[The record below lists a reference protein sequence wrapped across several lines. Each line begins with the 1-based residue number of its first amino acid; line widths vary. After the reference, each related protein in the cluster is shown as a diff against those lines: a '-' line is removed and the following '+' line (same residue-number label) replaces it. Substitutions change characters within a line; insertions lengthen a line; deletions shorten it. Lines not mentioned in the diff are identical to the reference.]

1 MKKWTKWKKGIAG
14 ILAGAV
20 FLGSMPASAQ
30 DLLTDGRTES
40 VAESLQEAN
49 ASDLDVQQNGTAF
62 TEELTGEAEIL
73 TDAVSE
79 GESSVP
85 EEGEVP
91 ASEEGN
97 TNPSEELQLPE
108 EEGNNA
114 SPEAPQ
120 LSEEETFAP
129 QEEIEEPPVLEAEP
143 EGEEPLFEEE
153 PEEVTGSE
161 ALPESEEE
169 KTENTG
175 DIFSDGV
182 GDTTGTE
189 ATPEQITEYPTYD
202 SMTIAELLDLD
213 ENTVG
218 AATETPG
225 DMAVSMFALTPEEAP
240 TWSFDT
246 YYVGQTD
253 SHYVYKTY
261 DFSLKYQMEFHTDYD
276 LTEPGDVVIK
286 IPRKLLNE
294 RREDGGKEIVPGDI
308 AVPQGG
314 KNSDGT
320 YVAVE
325 SRVTPFNYYIEGND
339 LVFYNYKTIQAGTNA
354 AWQVLYKYVDVSR
367 IVNESTWTLTP
378 EITVIKRK
386 PAPEVP
392 ENPEVPEVPE
402 VPPIEKTE
410 TKTTT
415 PLTGKI
421 HTTSS
426 LNRVTKDVLKIF
438 GKSYS
443 PGLYTKKQ
451 VERVIGKPLTG
462 EFDTNFSDYVF
473 VGWKVSVDVNVVQPV
488 ILKFED
494 TTTYVKEN
502 GGELQGGVVGI
513 NIVDK
518 ISYYTEENAS
528 RDKSSRSGIRD
539 IRIVTA
545 YPKDAVKPGIQV
557 KNTFKV
563 TMTLYDDNTVQKG
576 EDDASWIYERYN
588 FKWNGLIYQAYK
600 RGGASYQG
608 WLNVLEQIKKEDN
621 ANQEKEA
628 EEYLDAFPF
637 NTETVVEGYG
647 LTHYVDSMIP
657 ETLGKRIPGTYYQVE
672 TKDGFFSWNKKIDG
686 ESVYADWD
694 VTDGFSLHA
703 YSNTSGIKATIPL
716 GQEDFYIKN
725 LSVRRVDTS
734 YDVWEDEAIHEAEID
749 TGQNPINQDIY
760 VYGAYVQPGE
770 NQEPKW
776 EEIKVI
782 PWTKDSNS
790 KTHIISNEELK
801 KDGSYPIAIK
811 TSYKGISYESHC
823 YLNFDVQLRY
833 DSPVIQGLLDS
844 DTSEEKS
851 ITVRNMARNDFS
863 YCDASNHV
871 ASWPSLYRSQ
881 QATVSQVGKETHSAK
896 TARISSD
903 TINGRVLVDYNLT
916 ARTGYN
922 IYSKTSLNYLRSKNA
937 DNLLFPDLEDP
948 TGKKWIFYDLLPY
961 GMTLDFTK
969 PVTAGRITGLNSNY
983 QDYPQ
988 SWDKT
993 GVSVSVDPKADI
1005 IDNWK
1010 DTGRTMVKFHLT
1022 YTGDDPT
1029 VYTQKLWMEGWG
1041 VSFRARYDWEDIALL
1056 EKDANISAFTPEDPS
1071 LSLVGAQYG
1080 NKEVPLDYK
1089 TDYTP
1094 FEKGIRDDNENLNS
1108 DVKNILYA
1116 RNRSSDDVAVASTST
1131 IKKLVRADDDLL
1143 NDYNTTAVVKPD
1155 GTYTYDITVTSG
1167 GTATKDLVVY
1177 DRLEYAVADR
1187 TSRDT
1192 MDFGK
1197 SSTLEDVWLGEFAG
1211 LDLTE
1216 LEKAGIAAKVYYS
1229 GKRQAARPRRTN
1241 IGQGETDNERYK
1253 TPDEVFQ
1260 AQDTD
1265 WILSDN
1271 WEGSLSEVKAVAVDL
1286 RKTKGGRDYILPA
1299 MESIGFKIKMKAP
1312 KEADPRKPYTYN
1324 NPSYYSCP
1332 TNTSRP
1338 AEMVVG
1344 NSVRVELEQKK
1355 MDLEIIKKFK
1365 TPEDVP
1371 QKLRYHEFEFTVT
1384 YPPINTGTKNVYYPP
1399 FAYQVYTL
1407 WQLKDGKWTEIKDG
1421 QVRTTDKKGR
1431 FFLKDGEKA
1440 VFKDVRGGEDLLVTE
1455 EESPFWKQE
1464 WEDNKG
1470 TDQALRVV
1478 ECANSYRP
1486 VLYIQKKT
1494 QAVPADKKEEVK
1506 KHTFAFKVDASY
1518 INEQGETVE
1527 QIFDNN
1533 TEYWLVDAARTDGG
1547 IPNKLSSKKF
1557 DQEGLLYLHEGET
1570 AAVFLDSTRSS
1581 YTITENLDKGSNKD
1595 DWLCKEPQKSG
1606 EASVNGSKVEIT
1618 NTYRWK
1624 ELILLKEITHQE
1636 PEDVEA
1642 VRKNLPFTFEVK
1654 EVTEENG
1661 EKKEIPVTGKKWL
1674 LLNKNGT
1681 EPKEEQLPDGT
1692 DSNEIYDV
1700 KGTLDKDGRFTCAM
1714 ANRRVKIKGLEAG
1727 KTYAIYE
1734 VDYKAENKYPDKIT
1748 TEEQKKLLELYKPV
1762 NGGVL
1767 EVTMPVYSTGK
1778 NGTIIND
1785 YQMRPLTVSKQILL
1799 SQSPTKEELEAS
1811 RTREFQMTVSV
1822 NGKPFAKKPY
1832 TLLKNGQEIPQEQS
1846 LETDENGS
1854 FWLKDGESA
1863 YFKDAGLLGDSFQV
1877 TETPDQPPEG
1887 STITFDQIY
1896 PPDNGAFTG
1905 TLIGE
1910 GGKANFINGVGG
1922 RLVVMKEYIGGDE
1935 KGKEIAGK
1943 IPNDP
1948 ERQEEFAV
1956 EAEFVFYDK
1965 NENVIKPEMEGIIIS
1980 IVDMKNCN
1988 ISYDWWP
1995 SENGNK
2001 TLILKPGKMYIFPK
2015 YIFDEETGVRKPI
2028 ASYRIIEKKTD
2039 YGHLYREENTN
2050 TGKTEETWLH
2060 IQQKPQGA
2068 ITGTIEQNPLT
2079 KLVNEITTPE
2089 WKDGSLIEKRMAIEP
2104 ESHLPQKVVED
2115 SVLTFRVER
2124 YQEETKTWLPADGV
2138 SYLQSD
2144 RLIYDGTSYNIDA
2157 DYQVTEGNYGV
2168 TASDGRITC
2177 VKAGEAFAYPV
2188 VYFPNNKIHLNLYGD
2203 TMANGTR
2210 ISDGTLR
2217 MIEVPELSN
2226 PAWGYLTGYGK
2237 AGSLS
2242 CSMSEK
2248 EGTIFYNR
2256 TGASPVHIEK
2266 VMETDSDETFTMILK
2281 QVLSQSQEPIQE
2293 PEHILKSQAVPG
2305 MDYTVYDRK
2314 TNKEISRNQTGK
2326 NGEIFLKAGQYA
2338 RLELPENTKWTVEE
2352 KQSITTSLES
2362 LIGNP
2367 QDKFTPLSNNLMLIN
2382 QPSKTVQVGTVTYDA
2397 NGGTFGT
2404 GVNAPT
2410 VQKISYYMENGKP
2423 VSLSGKVVSEP
2434 VYKDMLFVEW
2444 YIKGETGETKF
2455 ELETYNCQKDITVYA
2470 KWRQRPDVK
2479 YAVSLY
2485 GIQHDTYQKGDGTE
2499 ATAGLTFGPATGE
2512 SYQRKYRAH
2521 MEKTGEGHCIHW
2533 DSWEEIIK
2541 NSKENPHIYDT
2552 CLEKGCTKG
2561 VDLILSE
2568 KLKSGQSNW
2577 WREGDGTGTLY
2588 STINHF
2594 YRNWNKA
2601 ESTLGGWRASR
2612 MRATLNGKDELT
2624 NMEKA
2629 GTDVLTENDC
2639 LLSCFPEELKHA
2651 IVPKVVKS
2659 EETRN
2664 GSIVIS
2670 NDKLWLF
2677 SVKEYFMEDDETRKY
2692 SKEGNPYKGAKMHGT
2707 PEAHIYGENTGEQKC
2722 WLRTMSYG
2730 GYSQYVS
2737 VVDVLGKIDKVQAQ
2751 QTGNSFAPGISP
2763 GFCLP

>member
-202 SMTIAELLDLD
+202 SMSIAELLDLD

-294 RREDGGKEIVPGDI
+294 RSEDGGKEIVPGDI

-354 AWQVLYKYVDVSR
+354 AWQVLYKNLDVSK

-402 VPPIEKTE
+402 VPPIEKIE

-462 EFDTNFSDYVF
+462 EYDTNFSNYVF

-488 ILKFED
+488 ILEFAD

-502 GGELQGGVVGI
+502 GEESQGKVVGI
-513 NIVDK
+513 NIGEK

-563 TMTLYDDNTVQKG
+563 TMTLYDDKTVQKG
-576 EDDASWIYERYN
+576 EDDASWIYEHYN

-621 ANQEKEA
+621 ANKEKEA

-637 NTETVVEGYG
+637 NTETVVKGYG
-647 LTHYVDSMIP
+647 LTHHVDSKIP
-657 ETLGKRIPGTYYQVE
+657 KTLGERIPGTYYQVE
-672 TKDGFFSWNKKIDG
+672 TKDGFFSWNKNIEG
-686 ESVYADWD
+686 ETVDADWD

-703 YSNTSGIKATIPL
+703 YSNTSGIKETIPL

-749 TGQNPINQDIY
+749 IGENPINQDIY

-770 NQEPKW
+770 NQEPEWKK
-776 EEIKVI
+776 IKEI

-833 DSPVIQGLLDS
+833 DSPVIQKLLES

-863 YCDASNHV
+863 YCDASNKV
-871 ASWPSLYRSQ
+871 VSWPSLYRSQ

-922 IYSKTSLNYLRSKNA
+922 IYSKTCLNYLRSKNA

-1010 DTGRTMVKFHLT
+1010 ETGRTMVKFHLT

-1056 EKDANISAFTPEDPS
+1056 EKDANISAFTPEAPS

-1094 FEKGIRDDNENLNS
+1094 FKMGIRDDNENPNS
-1108 DVKNILYA
+1108 NVKNILYA

-1192 MDFGK
+1192 MDFGT
-1197 SSTLEDVWLGEFAG
+1197 SSTLEDVWLGEFAE

-1229 GKRQAARPRRTN
+1229 GNRQAARPRRTN
-1241 IGQGETDNERYK
+1241 IGQGETDNEIYD
-1253 TPDEVFQ
+1253 TPDKVFAESQ
-1260 AQDTD
+1260 D

-1271 WEGSLSEVKAVAVDL
+1271 WKEPLSEVKAVAVDL
-1286 RKTKGGRDYILPA
+1286 RKTKGGIDYILPA

-1312 KEADPRKPYTYN
+1312 NEADPQKPYTYN

-1384 YPPINTGTKNVYYPP
+1384 YPPINAETKNEYYPP

-1470 TDQALRVV
+1470 TDQVLRVV

-1518 INEQGETVE
+1518 INEQGEKVE
-1527 QIFDNN
+1527 QRFDKN

-1661 EKKEIPVTGKKWL
+1661 EKKEIPVIGKKWL

-1681 EPKEEQLPDGT
+1681 EPKEGQLPDGT

-1832 TLLKNGQEIPQEQS
+1832 TLLKNGQEIPQEQP
-1846 LETDENGS
+1846 LITDEKGS

-1877 TETPDQPPEG
+1877 TETPDQPPE
-1887 STITFDQIY
+1887 SSKITFDQIY
-1896 PPDNGAFTG
+1896 PPDKGAFTG

-1910 GGKANFINGVGG
+1910 GGKANFINGAGG

-1943 IPNDP
+1943 IPKDP

-1956 EAEFVFYDK
+1956 EAEFTFYDK
-1965 NENVIKPEMEGIIIS
+1965 NGDEIGPGKVTSSYFNSITIIDLADGS
-1980 IVDMKNCN
+1980 RNDY
-1988 ISYDWWP
+1988 SWP
-1995 SENGNK
+1995 SHERVL
-2001 TLILKPGKMYIFPK
+2001 TLKPGQMYVFNESILYVKDNGFWS
-2015 YIFDEETGVRKPI
+2015 RKQI
-2028 ASYRIIEKKTD
+2028 ASYRITEAKND
-2039 YGHLYREENTN
+2039 YGHLYQEQNPD

-2068 ITGTIEQNPLT
+2068 ITGTIEQNPLA

-2104 ESHLPQKVVED
+2104 ETYLPQQVMKD

-2124 YQEETKTWLPADGV
+2124 YQKETKTWLPAEGV

-2144 RLIYDGTSYNIDA
+2144 RLIYDGSHYDVESG
-2157 DYQVTEGNYGV
+2157 YQVTEGNYGA

-2188 VYFPNNKIHLNLYGD
+2188 VYFLNDKVYLNLYGD
-2203 TMANGTR
+2203 TMADGKE
-2210 ISDGTLR
+2210 IPDGTLR
-2217 MIEVPELSN
+2217 LIEVPELSDTE
-2226 PAWGYLTGYGK
+2226 WGYLTGYGK

-2242 CSMSEK
+2242 YSMSEK
-2248 EGTIFYNR
+2248 EGTILYNR
-2256 TGASPVHIEK
+2256 TGTSPVHIEK

-2281 QVLSQSQEPIQE
+2281 KVLSQSQEPIQE

-2305 MDYTVYDRK
+2305 MNYTVYDRK

-2367 QDKFTPLSNNLMLIN
+2367 QDKFTLLSNNLMLIN

-2397 NGGTFGT
+2397 NGGKFGLNT
-2404 GVNAPT
+2404 VAPT
-2410 VQKISYYMENGKP
+2410 VQKITYYMKDGKPTSLNGKEISDP
-2423 VSLSGKVVSEP
+2423 NYYGWTFEG
-2434 VYKDMLFVEW
+2434 W
-2444 YIKGETGETKF
+2444 YTSETGGTKF
-2455 ELETYNCQKDITVYA
+2455 EPNSYDCQYSFTVYA
-2470 KWRQRPDVK
+2470 KWKRNVDVK
-2479 YAVSLY
+2479 YAVSIY
-2485 GIQHDTYQKGDGTE
+2485 GIQVDEYEGGNSP
-2499 ATAGLTFGPATGE
+2499 AGLTFGPATGK
-2512 SYQRKYRAH
+2512 SYRDTYEAH
-2521 MEKTGEGHCIHW
+2521 INKTDEGHCIHW
-2533 DSWEEIIK
+2533 DSWDEIIK
-2541 NSKENPHIYDT
+2541 QSQIDPNVYRE
-2552 CLEKGCTKG
+2552 CLKHGCTKS
-2561 VDLILSE
+2561 VEINLSA
-2568 KLKSGQSNW
+2568 KLKGVGSNITSA
-2577 WREGDGTGTLY
+2577 GDGAAVLMA
-2588 STINHF
+2588 SINPT
-2594 YRNWNKA
+2594 YIVWNEKNGKKD
-2601 ESTLGGWRASR
+2601 TTGGWPAS
-2612 MRATLNGKDELT
+2612 MIRATLNGADGSTSNIENSLT
-2624 NMEKA
+2624 K
-2629 GTDVLTENDC
+2629 ENC
-2639 LLSCFPEELKHA
+2639 LLAGFPEELKNA
-2651 IVPKVVKS
+2651 IVSKAVKS
-2659 EETRN
+2659 DTVYNDFTENNVTTY
-2664 GSIVIS
+2664 
-2670 NDKLWLF
+2670 DKLWLF
-2677 SVKEYFMEDDETRKY
+2677 SVKEFYEKDPYHLRENEGELYEKNINPDSNAKYGYNENGMRKNYWMRTIY
-2692 SKEGNPYKGAKMHGT
+2692 SWNGYACATTLGSPYYMLS
-2707 PEAHIYGENTGEQKC
+2707 N
-2722 WLRTMSYG
+2722 S
-2730 GYSQYVS
+2730 
-2737 VVDVLGKIDKVQAQ
+2737 IDYA
-2751 QTGNSFAPGISP
+2751 GLAP
-2763 GFCLP
+2763 GFCIR